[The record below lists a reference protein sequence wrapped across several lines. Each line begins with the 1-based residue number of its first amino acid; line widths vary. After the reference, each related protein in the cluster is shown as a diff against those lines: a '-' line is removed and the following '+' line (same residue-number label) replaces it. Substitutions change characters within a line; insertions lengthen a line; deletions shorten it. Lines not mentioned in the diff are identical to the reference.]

1 MRVKSVRNKRENVGG
16 KITLKNFTDKE
27 KVEKISFL
35 SLRKKSRKIK
45 FSLGKKNSGKYR
57 LFLEGRKMYIYYVYI
72 KVSLSLRSGGSSCA
86 TAYAQQLL
94 PLTD

>member
-1 MRVKSVRNKRENVGG
+1 MSEG
-16 KITLKNFTDKE
+16 KLLFKNFTDKE

-72 KVSLSLRSGGSSCA
+72 FGFPPHGVTGVGEGRA
-86 TAYAQQLL
+86 
-94 PLTD
+94 

>member
-72 KVSLSLRSGGSSCA
+72 KVVPFPKVRGK
-86 TAYAQQLL
+86 
-94 PLTD
+94 